1 MTRLVTALVLAP
13 PQCCPWLI
21 RLMTPEDMVT
31 SDITRIARLWSPSAG
46 WLVACEDGASSET
59 KPGWWAERK
68 PQRSLVPALAGR
80 PGQSAALCGARSVSS
95 HYCQRISFPRS
106 PFMCKDTQNSGEHLG
121 KQWWSLYWSLCIKYS
136 MLLRHNFL
144 ITLCWILSLQK
155 IVIINLWSKFATTKL
170 YWEYN
175 IVTRLQL
182 LILAQEAHK
191 SFDQDYRLA
200 SNCKWIFNNVSL
212 IFLPATYS
220 FIYQLQI
227 LPIVENNFSH
237 CQFHRGNNRLGVP
250 HSSRNRIHL
259 SET

>member
-1 MTRLVTALVLAP
+1 MVIV
-13 PQCCPWLI
+13 I
-21 RLMTPEDMVT
+21 RP
-31 SDITRIARLWSPSAG
+31 
-46 WLVACEDGASSET
+46 
-59 KPGWWAERK
+59 
-68 PQRSLVPALAGR
+68 
-80 PGQSAALCGARSVSS
+80 
-95 HYCQRISFPRS
+95 
-106 PFMCKDTQNSGEHLG
+106 
-121 KQWWSLYWSLCIKYS
+121 CIIYI

-182 LILAQEAHK
+182 LTLAQEAHK

-250 HSSRNRIHL
+250 HSSPNRIHL
-259 SET
+259 SETWINLRAKPTLVGSLAGLANNWFVFLALNSGANVKCLQDRKRVAHQTYQLQTWLFFIALDDCVVNLHFMLIFCQVSPPSCFPG